1 MDETCLEQVF
11 LPGALDG
18 SPALG
23 AQLFIGSQEP
33 ILGETFETMYST
45 NI

>member
-18 SPALG
+18 SAALG
-23 AQLFIGSQEP
+23 SQLFIGEQEP
-33 ILGETFETMYST
+33 LLEETLEVIRSPV
-45 NI
+45 I